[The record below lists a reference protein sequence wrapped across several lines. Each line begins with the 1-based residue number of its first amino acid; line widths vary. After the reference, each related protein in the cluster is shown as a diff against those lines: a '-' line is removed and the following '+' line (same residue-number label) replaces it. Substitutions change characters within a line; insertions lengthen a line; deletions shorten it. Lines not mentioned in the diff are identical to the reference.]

1 MAGFDNGKKDE
12 KGCEQGAEQYLVM
25 PLLSETEFADCMG
38 HLSEHRVLALDQRD
52 LPSPTEPS
60 SRQPCMR
67 LKSITAALA
76 VAQAPLISCS
86 FYISSVQWLKAHTV
100 CSIYEP
106 EDTLYRHIHPLGLA
120 SAIAAEAER
129 INHSLD
135 VDVGDGGQNE
145 MLQPLAAAAR
155 KTPQLETTFAAI
167 LGHPRHSHSATL
179 PAAIP
184 RFKQHI
190 AI

>member
-1 MAGFDNGKKDE
+1 MPIFFNLISLRGLSLYEERLCVDHGMAGFDNGKKDE

-86 FYISSVQWLKAHTV
+86 FYIS
-100 CSIYEP
+100 
-106 EDTLYRHIHPLGLA
+106 
-120 SAIAAEAER
+120 
-129 INHSLD
+129 
-135 VDVGDGGQNE
+135 
-145 MLQPLAAAAR
+145 
-155 KTPQLETTFAAI
+155 
-167 LGHPRHSHSATL
+167 
-179 PAAIP
+179 
-184 RFKQHI
+184 
-190 AI
+190 